1 MNEEVTRSITS
12 FLKTQH
18 QALTQF
24 LAELVKVPSDN
35 PPGDCQRH
43 AERTAEL
50 LEETW
55 VNPGTTSGAAGACR
69 PTA

>member
-1 MNEEVTRSITS
+1 MNEEVTRSITA
-12 FLKTQH
+12 FLKTEH
-18 QALTQF
+18 QAQTQF
-24 LAELVKVPSDN
+24 RAELIKVPSDN

-50 LEETW
+50 LEKLGLTAERHP
-55 VNPGTTSGAAGACR
+55 VPLAACR